1 MTQLCTANTLKT
13 YPFTKCF
20 SGWVGG
26 EAVSLGGWVGK
37 CSFFKQNKSS
47 FQNYFFMFKYGKIL
61 IISVSKICDN
71 TCSLLH

>member
-26 EAVSLGGWVGK
+26 WGK